1 MLFFEN
7 RKDFGGII
15 LDYKG
20 IKCPVCEKP
29 FTENDDIVVC
39 PTCGAPYHRACYME
53 KGECIFTDLHEAG
66 KGWAPPPPPNA
77 PDISSEIKDK
87 ECPNCGT
94 LNAHSALFCSICNA
108 SLTGTPETHR
118 NSAYST
124 PPAGSGPN
132 RVPGQGAYPP
142 PPPMSGAYH
151 GFGGMPIAFDPM
163 GGANPTEPIAENV
176 TYGDVSKLVQQNSG
190 YYMAVFKNTNTYG
203 RSKFNFSAFLFSG
216 GWFLYRKQYKPG
228 IILTAIMFLLLIGSS
243 LVSYLIVNPIM
254 IDALDTVGISYNDAT
269 YLQLI
274 DALTQYFSANPGA
287 VPAVLPA
294 AADLRADA
302 RHHDLFRHP
311 RQPHVYE
318 ALRPHGAGDQAHEPE
333 RERRCGGPIPPRG
346 GRQHRG
352 GLLPARLL
360 PDHAVDPALL
370 HLTFGKHSVG
380 IENFLTNRPRSCII
394 ECTKI

>member
-66 KGWAPPPPPNA
+66 KDWAPPPPPSA

-132 RVPGQGAYPP
+132 RAPGQGAYPP

-274 DALTQYFSANPGA
+274 DALTQYFSANPA
-287 VPAVLPA
+287 QYLLFCLPLLIYALMLGIMIFSGIRGNRMYMKHCVRTVQEIKRTSQNESDA
-294 AADLRADA
+294 AAAYSA
-302 RHHDLFRHP
+302 
-311 RQPHVYE
+311 
-318 ALRPHGAGDQAHEPE
+318 
-333 RERRCGGPIPPRG
+333 RG
-346 GRQHRG
+346 GVNTAAAFC
-352 GLLPARLL
+352 LLGCYLITQWIPL
-360 PDHAVDPALL
+360 
-370 HLTFGKHSVG
+370 FF
-380 IENFLTNRPRSCII
+380 I
-394 ECTKI
+394 